1 MADSKTHTS
10 GPDDL
15 DNYKDMDVG
24 DILRRTRLH
33 YGQSLKD
40 IENALR
46 IRESQLKAIENGE
59 IEKLPGR
66 VYAIG
71 FVRTYAEYLGL
82 DGAKIAQLF
91 KTQYMDAQPKS
102 ELSFPVPASESRT
115 PSSWVLVVS
124 LVVAFAVLYGWAYLP
139 GGSKTSQ
146 APAVPNVP
154 EAFKDKVQGDVPIPA
169 LPENQAVPA
178 PGASEGAAAVAAET
192 GKGLVLQIVKD
203 SWVEIKDDTG
213 NKIVSDKLKAGDQY
227 LVPNNPGLTM
237 TLGNAGGV
245 EILIDGRALKPLGD
259 EGEIR
264 SDIPL
269 DTTFLKTLEFKEVTG
284 DAAVPP
290 AQEGLESAGEG
301 EAAPAESE
309 DAPASESGQE

>member
-1 MADSKTHTS
+1 MADRKSHTS
-10 GPDDL
+10 LPDDL

-91 KTQYMDAQPKS
+91 KSQYMDAQPKA
-102 ELSFPVPASESRT
+102 ELSFPVPASESQT
-115 PSSWVLVVS
+115 PSSWVLIGSVIAA
-124 LVVAFAVLYGWAYLP
+124 VAILSGWLFLQ
-139 GGSKTSQ
+139 GGGKKAT
-146 APAVPNVP
+146 PAVPELP
-154 EAFKDKVQGDVPIPA
+154 GAFKEKVEGVSAPPVPDAPPPGLTESPDPA
-169 LPENQAVPA
+169 DSSAAPA
-178 PGASEGAAAVAAET
+178 DDQKG
-192 GKGLVLQIVKD
+192 GLVLKIVID
-203 SWVEIKDDTG
+203 SWVEIKDKDG
-213 NKIVSDKLKAGDQY
+213 KQIKAEMLKAGTQY
-227 LVPNNPGLTM
+227 RIPDNPGLTM

-245 EILIDGRALKPLGD
+245 ELLIDGKALKPLG
-259 EGEIR
+259 EKNEVR

-269 DTTFLKTLEFKEVTG
+269 DTTFLKTLEFKEPE
-284 DAAVPP
+284 AMPEPP
-290 AQEGLESAGEG
+290 DDSSLQGQST
-301 EAAPAESE
+301 SE
-309 DAPASESGQE
+309 EPEE

>member
-1 MADSKTHTS
+1 MADRKSHTS

-91 KTQYMDAQPKS
+91 KSQYMDAQPKT
-102 ELSFPVPASESRT
+102 ELSFPVPASESQT
-115 PSSWVLVVS
+115 PSPWVLIGSVV
-124 LVVAFAVLYGWAYLP
+124 
-139 GGSKTSQ
+139 
-146 APAVPNVP
+146 
-154 EAFKDKVQGDVPIPA
+154 
-169 LPENQAVPA
+169 
-178 PGASEGAAAVAAET
+178 AAVAILSGWLFLQGGEKNSAPVVPEVPGSFKEKVEGASAPPVPDSPPPGLTESSAPADPASAQVEKT
-192 GKGLVLQIVKD
+192 GGLVLNLLTD
-203 SWVEIKDDTG
+203 SWVEIKDKDG
-213 NKIVSDKLKAGDQY
+213 KKIVSDRLKAGDQY
-227 LVPNNPGLTM
+227 HIPDNPGLTM

-245 EILIDGRALKPLGD
+245 ELLIDGKALKPLG
-259 EGEIR
+259 EKNEVR

-269 DTTFLKTLEFKEVTG
+269 DTTFLKTLEFKEPEVMPE
-284 DAAVPP
+284 PP
-290 AQEGLESAGEG
+290 DDSALQGPSAGEDP
-301 EAAPAESE
+301 EE
-309 DAPASESGQE
+309 

>member
-1 MADSKTHTS
+1 MADPKSHTA

-46 IRESQLKAIENGE
+46 IRESQIKAIENGE

-91 KTQYMDAQPKS
+91 KAQYMDAQPRV
-102 ELSFPVPASESRT
+102 ELSFPVSASESRT

-139 GGSKTSQ
+139 GGSRGAQT
-146 APAVPNVP
+146 PAVPNVP
-154 EAFKDKVQGDVPIPA
+154 EAFKDKVQGDMPIPA

-178 PGASEGAAAVAAET
+178 PGEGAGAVAAESSN
-192 GKGLVLQIVKD
+192 GLVLQIVRD
-203 SWVEIKDDTG
+203 SWVEIKDDAG
-213 NKIVSDKLKAGDQY
+213 KKIVSEKLKAGDQY
-227 LVPNNPGLTM
+227 RVPDNPGLTM

-259 EGEIR
+259 EDEIR

-269 DTTFLKTLEFKEVTG
+269 DTSFLKSLEFKEVTG
-284 DAAVPP
+284 EAAEPP

-301 EAAPAESE
+301 EAAPAESD
-309 DAPASESGQE
+309 DAPASERGQE

>member
-1 MADSKTHTS
+1 MADSKAHTS

-82 DGAKIAQLF
+82 DGAKIAQLY
-91 KTQYMDAQPKS
+91 KSQYMDAQPKP

-115 PSSWVLVVS
+115 PSSWVLIIS
-124 LVVAFAVLYGWAYLP
+124 LMVAFGILYGWTYLSEGAGP
-139 GGSKTSQ
+139 QG
-146 APAVPNVP
+146 PNVP
-154 EAFKDKVQGDVPIPA
+154 DVPAMFKEKVQGDAGVSSAAAAEI
-169 LPENQAVPA
+169 VPA
-178 PGASEGAAAVAAET
+178 PGGTQAAAAPAAEVSAQ
-192 GKGLVLQIVKD
+192 GGGLVLQIVKD
-203 SWVEIKDDTG
+203 SWVEIKDESG
-213 NKIVSDKLKAGDQY
+213 KKIVSDMLKAGDQY
-227 LVPNNPGLTM
+227 LVPDNPGLTM

-245 EILIDGRALKPLGD
+245 EILIDGRALKPLGE

-269 DTTFLKTLEFKEVTG
+269 DTTFLKTLAFKDAPVDSIQPSEAPETG
-284 DAAVPP
+284 D
-290 AQEGLESAGEG
+290 G
-301 EAAPAESE
+301 
-309 DAPASESGQE
+309 ASEGVQE

>member
-1 MADSKTHTS
+1 MADPKSHTA

-46 IRESQLKAIENGE
+46 IRESQLRAIENGE
-59 IEKLPGR
+59 IERLPGR

-91 KTQYMDAQPKS
+91 KSQYMDAQPKS

-115 PSSWVLVVS
+115 PSSWILVVS
-124 LVVAFAVLYGWAYLP
+124 VVVAFAILYGWAYLP
-139 GGSKTSQ
+139 GGSKGAQT
-146 APAVPNVP
+146 PAVPSVP
-154 EAFKDKVQGDVPIPA
+154 EAFKDKVQGDTTIPA
-169 LPENQAVPA
+169 PPENQAVPA
-178 PGASEGAAAVAAET
+178 PGEGVTAGAEPD
-192 GKGLVLQIVKD
+192 KGLVLQIVRD
-203 SWVEIKDDTG
+203 SWVEIKDDAG
-213 NKIVSDKLKAGDQY
+213 KKIVSEKLKAGDQY

-245 EILIDGRALKPLGD
+245 EILIDGRALKPLGN
-259 EGEIR
+259 EGEMR

-269 DTTFLKTLEFKEVTG
+269 DTSFLKSLEFKEVTG
-284 DAAVPP
+284 EAAEPP

-309 DAPASESGQE
+309 DAPAAESGQE

>member
-1 MADSKTHTS
+1 MADRKSHTS
-10 GPDDL
+10 LPDDL

-91 KTQYMDAQPKS
+91 KSQYMDAQPKS
-102 ELSFPVPASESRT
+102 ELSFPVPASESQT
-115 PSSWVLVVS
+115 PSSWVLIGSVIAAIAILS
-124 LVVAFAVLYGWAYLP
+124 GWLFLQS
-139 GGSKTSQ
+139 GGKKN
-146 APAVPNVP
+146 APVVP
-154 EAFKDKVQGDVPIPA
+154 EVPGAFKEKVEGANAPPVPETSPPG
-169 LPENQAVPA
+169 LSESAVPA
-178 PGASEGAAAVAAET
+178 DSAAAVEEN
-192 GKGLVLQIVKD
+192 KDGLVLKILID
-203 SWVEIKDDTG
+203 SWVEIKDKDG
-213 NKIVSDKLKAGDQY
+213 KQIKAEMLKAGAQY
-227 LVPNNPGLTM
+227 RIPDNPGLTM

-245 EILIDGRALKPLGD
+245 ELLIGGRALKPLGD
-259 EGEIR
+259 RNEVR

-269 DTTFLKTLEFKEVTG
+269 DTTFLKTLEFKEPEVMPEPPDDSSLSG
-284 DAAVPP
+284 GNAAEEP
-290 AQEGLESAGEG
+290 EE
-301 EAAPAESE
+301 
-309 DAPASESGQE
+309 

>member
-1 MADSKTHTS
+1 MADRKAQTS

-15 DNYKDMDVG
+15 ENYKDMDVG

-91 KTQYMDAQPKS
+91 KSQYMDAQPRV
-102 ELSFPVPASESRT
+102 ELSFPVPASESQT
-115 PSSWVLVVS
+115 PSSWI
-124 LVVAFAVLYGWAYLP
+124 VAGSIVIAIAILSGWVFFQ
-139 GGSKTSQ
+139 GGVKKPNQ
-146 APAVPNVP
+146 AVPEVP
-154 EAFKDKVQGDVPIPA
+154 SAFKEKVQGDPFDMPQQSPPDLSESQTPDVS
-169 LPENQAVPA
+169 A
-178 PGASEGAAAVAAET
+178 PVTEDKKS
-192 GKGLVLQIVKD
+192 GLVLKILSD
-203 SWVEIKDDTG
+203 SWVEIKDQDG
-213 NKIVSDKLKAGDQY
+213 KKIVSDMLKAGDQY
-227 LVPNNPGLTM
+227 RIPDNPGLTM

-245 EILIDGRALKPLGD
+245 ELLIDGKALKSLG
-259 EGEIR
+259 EKNEVR

-269 DTTFLKTLEFKEVTG
+269 DTSFLKTLEFKEPETMPE
-284 DAAVPP
+284 PP
-290 AQEGLESAGEG
+290 DESSLNGSNPAGE
-301 EAAPAESE
+301 AEE
-309 DAPASESGQE
+309 

>member
-1 MADSKTHTS
+1 MGERKSHTS

-15 DNYKDMDVG
+15 ENYKDMDVG

-46 IRESQLKAIENGE
+46 IRESQLKAIEQGE

-91 KTQYMDAQPKS
+91 KTQYMDAQPKA

-115 PSSWVLVVS
+115 PSSWVLILS
-124 LVVAFAVLYGWAYLP
+124 LVVAFSILYGWAYLS
-139 GGSKTSQ
+139 GSPSRKAQ
-146 APAVPNVP
+146 NVPAVPQS
-154 EAFKDKVQGDVPIPA
+154 FKDKMVDDF
-169 LPENQAVPA
+169 PA
-178 PGASEGAAAVAAET
+178 PTGAASGNAMPDET
-192 GKGLVLQIVKD
+192 GLRSVKASPDQTEGSLVLLLVKD
-203 SWVEIKDDTG
+203 SWVEIKDESG
-213 NKIVSDKLKAGDQY
+213 KNIVSEKLKAGDQY
-227 LVPNNPGLTM
+227 RVPDNPGMTM
-237 TLGNAGGV
+237 SLGNAGGV
-245 EILIDGRALKPLGD
+245 EILIDGRALKPLG
-259 EGEIR
+259 EENEMR

-269 DTTFLKTLEFKEVTG
+269 DISFLKTLEFKDPPVEEG
-284 DAAVPP
+284 VPD
-290 AQEGLESAGEG
+290 SAGEEG
-301 EAAPAESE
+301 GIAENGE
-309 DAPASESGQE
+309 DAPASEEPQE